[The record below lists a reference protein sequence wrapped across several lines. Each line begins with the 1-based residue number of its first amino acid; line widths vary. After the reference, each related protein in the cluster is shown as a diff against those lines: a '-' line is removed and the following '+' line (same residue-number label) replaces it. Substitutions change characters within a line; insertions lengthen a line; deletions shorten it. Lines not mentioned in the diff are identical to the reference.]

1 MELQQHTD
9 SHIVLRLKQG
19 DNQAFAQVFN
29 MYGENMVRYAVTL
42 LKDQDDA
49 EDIIQQLFVQLW
61 TKRENLEV
69 TTSLKSYLYRSVH
82 NSCLNKIKQT
92 GVRERYASEVQ
103 KIEPAMAAAASQL
116 MERKEIAR
124 AIEEAMNEL
133 PEQCRKVFRMSRFD
147 QLKYQQIADALGISV
162 KTVENQMGKAL
173 KHMRS
178 KLQHL
183 APAILVYLFL
193 GN

>member
-1 MELQQHTD
+1 MELQQHTE
-9 SHIVLRLKQG
+9 SQIVLRLKQG
-19 DNQAFAQVFN
+19 DQSAFAEVFN
-29 MYGENMVRYAVTL
+29 SYSESMVRYAFTL

-61 TKRENLEV
+61 TKRETLEV
-69 TTSLKSYLYRSVH
+69 TSSLKSYLYRSVH
-82 NSCLNKIKQT
+82 NSCLNKIKQI
-92 GVRERYASEVQ
+92 GVRERYVSAVQ
-103 KIEPAMAAAASQL
+103 QTDTGTAAAASQL
-116 MERKEIAR
+116 MERKEIAH
-124 AIEEAMNEL
+124 AIEAAMNEL

-147 QLKYQQIADALGISV
+147 QLKYQQIADELGISV

-183 APAILVYLFL
+183 VPAILLYFF
-193 GN
+193 GAN